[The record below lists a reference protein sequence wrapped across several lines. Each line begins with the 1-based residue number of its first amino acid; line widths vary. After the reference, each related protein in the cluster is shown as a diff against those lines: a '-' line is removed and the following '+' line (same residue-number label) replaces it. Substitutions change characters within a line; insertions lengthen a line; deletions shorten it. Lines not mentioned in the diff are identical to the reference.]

1 MTSFLRQLGAS
12 ARMMLLLTLTL
23 GVLYPAVL
31 WGVGQVVAP
40 SAANGSL
47 VERRG
52 SVIGSSLVG
61 QGFTGAQWFQGRPSA
76 VDYAGDASAASNL
89 PADDP
94 RQVKAVTDRRSALL
108 EANPQATG
116 AIPADALTASAS
128 GLDPHISLAYALW
141 QVPRVAAARSLT
153 SAQVTQLVR
162 AHCQGRSLGFLGEPR
177 VNVLE
182 LNLALDSLASP
193 GSR

>member
-1 MTSFLRQLGAS
+1 MTAFMRQLGAS
-12 ARMMLLLTLTL
+12 ARMMLLLTLAL

-47 VERRG
+47 VEHRG
-52 SVIGSSLVG
+52 AVVGSSLVG
-61 QGFTGAQWFQGRPSA
+61 QAFTGPQWFQGRPSA
-76 VDYAGDASAASNL
+76 VDYSGDASAASNL

-94 RQVKAVTDRRSALL
+94 RQVKAVADRNAALL
-108 EANPQATG
+108 KANPQASG
-116 AIPADALTASAS
+116 PVPADALTASAS
-128 GLDPHISLAYALW
+128 GLDPHISVAYALW

-153 SAQVTQLVR
+153 TAQVTRLVR
-162 AHCQGRSLGFLGEPR
+162 QHTQGRSLGFLGEPR

-182 LNLALDSLASP
+182 LNLALDSL
-193 GSR
+193 GTR

>member
-1 MTSFLRQLGAS
+1 MTAFMRQLGAS
-12 ARMMLLLTLTL
+12 ARMMLLLTLAL

-47 VERRG
+47 VEHRG
-52 SVIGSSLVG
+52 TVVGSSLVG
-61 QGFTGAQWFQGRPSA
+61 QGFTGPQWFQGRPSA
-76 VDYAGDASAASNL
+76 VDYSGDASAASNL

-94 RQVKAVTDRRSALL
+94 RQVKAVAERRAALL
-108 EANPQATG
+108 KANPQASG
-116 AIPADALTASAS
+116 PVPADALTASAS
-128 GLDPHISLAYALW
+128 GLDPHISVAYALW

-153 SAQVTQLVR
+153 TSQVTRLVR
-162 AHCQGRSLGFLGEPR
+162 QHTQGRSLGFLGEPR

-182 LNLALDSLASP
+182 LNLALDSL